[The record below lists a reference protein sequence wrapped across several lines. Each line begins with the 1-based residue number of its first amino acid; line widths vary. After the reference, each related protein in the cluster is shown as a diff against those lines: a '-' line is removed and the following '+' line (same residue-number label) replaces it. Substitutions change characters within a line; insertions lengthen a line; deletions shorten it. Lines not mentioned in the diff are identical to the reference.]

1 MDLTAIFKDVQTASK
16 SLNKVTDS
24 QINNI
29 LNSLADEAE
38 NQVDYIL
45 SENQKDLDKME
56 KSNPM
61 YDRLMLT
68 EERIKGIASDIRNV
82 ATLPSPLGRTLKE
95 TERPNG
101 LKIKKISVP
110 MGVIGIIYEA
120 RPNVSFDV
128 FSICF
133 KSGNA
138 CILKGGTDAYNSNV
152 AIVNII
158 HSVLKKNGLNE
169 NIVALLPAGREAT
182 GELLNAVGYVDLII
196 PRGSA
201 GLIKFVRENA
211 MVPVIETGAGVC
223 HTYIDEECDLT
234 IGANAIFNGK
244 TRRPSV
250 CNTLDCVLIN
260 EKRLDDLPFLCE
272 KLATKNVIIYADEA
286 SYKALE
292 GKYPYLE
299 HATPEH
305 FGLEFMSLKMAI
317 RTVKDIHAAL
327 EHIAQYSSKHSEAII
342 STNEKNIALF
352 DQMVDAACV
361 YTNTSTA
368 WTDGAQF
375 GLGAEIGISTQKM
388 HARGP
393 MALEELTTCKWI
405 IKGNGQVRS

>member
-38 NQVDYIL
+38 KQVDYIL

-260 EKRLDDLPFLCE
+260 EKRLNDLPFLCE

>member
-24 QINNI
+24 QINDI
-29 LNSLADEAE
+29 LNTLADEAE

-95 TERPNG
+95 IERPNG

-158 HSVLKKNGLNE
+158 HSVLKKKGLDE

-260 EKRLDDLPFLCE
+260 EKRLNDLPFLCE

-286 SYKALE
+286 AYKALD